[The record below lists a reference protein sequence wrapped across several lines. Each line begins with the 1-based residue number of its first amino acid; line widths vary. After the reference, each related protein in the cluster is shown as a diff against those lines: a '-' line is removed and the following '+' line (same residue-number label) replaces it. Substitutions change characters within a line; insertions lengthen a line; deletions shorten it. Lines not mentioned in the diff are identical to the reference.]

1 MASSRQELPPDAE
14 AQVKLMRAL
23 EVSILADADRRASGV
38 DPSTSVGVA
47 GEVGVDPATAGKAGL
62 ARLDKE
68 LRELTQFAEEQVRP
82 DVKSV
87 CLDALAERI
96 AARDAIRQML
106 RDLAVKQHAV
116 RPAKSDR
123 SARAELLGEGRPRS
137 GVGVD
142 SEREKNKP
150 PSNETA
156 ALNLAQQSTES
167 LRRSRAMMGEELEK
181 GKLTLALMEQSLVTM
196 KKTNDEHDGEQRFA
210 LFGGGKMLT
219 RLERQAVWERYTLW
233 GGFFCFITAAAHVVL
248 KRTPVLVRFHPLW
261 WIRHAAVRREKAA
274 AKQFEAAKKANPPA
288 TASATTTQNTH
299 TPTPLATLVAL
310 ATEAVA
316 SAIAHEHVM
325 DVIHAETYLASI
337 GTKPPEDHGA
347 LFSAGEVEVGEY
359 SADFKTEL

>member
-1 MASSRQELPPDAE
+1 M
-14 AQVKLMRAL
+14 
-23 EVSILADADRRASGV
+23 
-38 DPSTSVGVA
+38 
-47 GEVGVDPATAGKAGL
+47 DPATAGKAGL

-68 LRELTQFAEEQVRP
+68 LRELTQFAEEQVRL

-156 ALNLAQQSTES
+156 ALNLAQRSTES

-261 WIRHAAVRREKAA
+261 WIRHAHVRKEKEAAKAA
-274 AKQFEAAKKANPPA
+274 AMVKAAKI
-288 TASATTTQNTH
+288 ASATPTLNTH
-299 TPTPLATLVAL
+299 RAPTPLAT
-310 ATEAVA
+310 AVA
-316 SAIAHEHVM
+316 ANLVGDKVVM
-325 DVIHAETYLASI
+325 DAIHAATYLYEMKE
-337 GTKPPEDHGA
+337 GMPEEVQEEIPG
-347 LFSAGEVEVGEY
+347 LEVETGDYAQEHLH
-359 SADFKTEL
+359 DTQEL